1 MKNYDSDKFS
11 QSSSRWYVDEWA
23 KVEISQLFLS
33 YRLLSS
39 QQVCTGLSVKLPVAT
54 KDAYFNVVVIS
65 GDFKF
70 LLNNTVQILILMQ

>member
-1 MKNYDSDKFS
+1 MKVK
-11 QSSSRWYVDEWA
+11 
-23 KVEISQLFLS
+23 ISQLFLS

-54 KDAYFNVVVIS
+54 KDAYFNVVVIR

-70 LLNNTVQILILMQ
+70 LLNNTVPDFNINAINKQHKIQLF